1 VVFGPSIQAR
11 DIGGDLHVYQPA
23 AAPLASRLPPP
34 SQLPPESR
42 LTGRA
47 TDLAAM
53 DTARD
58 SRVMVLTGPP
68 GVGKS
73 ALAVAWGHRVRADF
87 PDGVLF
93 ADLRGYAPDGPA
105 STSDTLSRFLKA
117 LGADYRQLPADLAE
131 LTALY
136 RSLVIDKRLIV
147 ILDDALS
154 AAQVAPLVPSSPE
167 SVTVVTSRSRLGA
180 LTARGARVIPVDGLG
195 PAAALELLTRTIG
208 DNRARAEPH
217 AARQLVD
224 LCGHL
229 PLAVCVVGARLAART
244 RWPVSEMVEAM
255 TLERDRLAA
264 LTMEDDMVVRG
275 ALDISARALPAEA
288 ARMYRLMSLFPGTHF
303 DSGLA
308 AATASVPRGEAKRWL
323 GRLTDANLLDDAEQ
337 GQYRFHDLTRLHA
350 QERAETEEADE
361 ARDEAIRR
369 MLDWYLDAVAHA
381 CRTVTPYRTDLVV
394 DVRYPPAQ
402 PLRFDSSGAAL
413 DWLDRELPNVMAVA
427 RLAATRHVWSV
438 AWQLADAA
446 WPVFLY
452 RGRYAQRLEL
462 DRLGLDT
469 ARADGDLLG
478 QAKMLYKIGTS
489 VLNIG
494 QLDAAES
501 YIQQAAAMWEGLGAR
516 NRVAGS
522 QRRLGFVA
530 MARHHPEDAIARF
543 TRALTAY
550 RELTDTRHAALTL
563 IDLADALLE
572 TSRVS
577 EAIAALKEAGSLLE
591 DSPDPHNQ
599 ARVLTRLGRA
609 NERAGNLETADGY
622 LRDALRAM
630 RGIGSDRGEAEALVS
645 LGDLA
650 ASASRLDEARA
661 RYDEALRILVSLG
674 SAEAERVRDRLTRL
688 DPPGQS

>member
-1 VVFGPSIQAR
+1 VFGPSIQAR
-11 DIGGDLHVYQPA
+11 DIHGDLHVHQPP

-73 ALAVAWGHRVRADF
+73 ALAVAWGHRVRTDF

-105 STSDTLSRFLKA
+105 STSDTLARFLKA

-131 LTALY
+131 LTGTY
-136 RSLVIDKRLIV
+136 RSLVIDKRMVV

-208 DNRARAEPH
+208 DDRARAEPH

-530 MARHHPEDAIARF
+530 MARHHPDDAIARF

-550 RELTDTRHAALTL
+550 RELADARHVALTL

-630 RGIGSDRGEAEALVS
+630 REIGSDRGEAEALVS

-674 SAEAERVRDRLTRL
+674 SAEAERVRDRLARL
-688 DPPGQS
+688 DPPDQS